1 MSDIVLW
8 GAGTVRT
15 LRAHW
20 VLAELG
26 LEYECKPIGSRTGET
41 QTDEFSRLNPKQ
53 KIPVLVDGD
62 LVLSESAA
70 IVTYLADTYGTEQRL
85 TPAPGSLERAHY
97 DEWVSFI
104 LMELDAHTLYVMRRH
119 RDLANLY
126 GEAPNAIAAAIEGF
140 RKQVA
145 VAEAR
150 LDESAFLLGDWFS
163 AADLLLTT
171 CLEWAHLYGVDLT
184 APLFAFKEQQKQR
197 PAYQAAFEANFKD
210 VGT

>member
-1 MSDIVLW
+1 MSNIVLW
-8 GAGTVRT
+8 GSGTVRT
-15 LRAHW
+15 LRPHW

-26 LEYECKPIGSRTGET
+26 LEYECVPIASRSGET
-41 QTDEFSRLNPKQ
+41 QTEEFTRLNPKQ

-70 IVTYLADTYGTEQRL
+70 IVTYLADTYGTDRHL

-104 LMELDAHTLYVMRRH
+104 LMELDAHTLYVMRKH

-126 GEAPNAIAAAIEGF
+126 GEAPNAIQAAIDGF
-140 RKQVA
+140 HKQVA
-145 VAEAR
+145 VAEIR
-150 LDESAFLLGDWFS
+150 LKASPFLLGNQFS

-171 CLEWAHLYGVDLT
+171 CLEWAHLYGVELT
-184 APLFAFKEQQKQR
+184 PPLHAFKEQQKQR
-197 PAYQAAFEANFKD
+197 PAYQAAFAANFKD
-210 VGT
+210 HSP